1 MNVFIRERRPKS
13 AFSIAH
19 LYNVGS
25 QMSKNDD
32 LEVGCLE
39 NDNGEPPF
47 LLHFLMEEVQMYII
61 GTYEQNH
68 MFSQ

>member
-1 MNVFIRERRPKS
+1 MLVFEEKCVCFLRMNVFIRERRPKS
-13 AFSIAH
+13 AFSIER

-47 LLHFLMEEVQMYII
+47 I
-61 GTYEQNH
+61 T
-68 MFSQ
+68 FSQKE